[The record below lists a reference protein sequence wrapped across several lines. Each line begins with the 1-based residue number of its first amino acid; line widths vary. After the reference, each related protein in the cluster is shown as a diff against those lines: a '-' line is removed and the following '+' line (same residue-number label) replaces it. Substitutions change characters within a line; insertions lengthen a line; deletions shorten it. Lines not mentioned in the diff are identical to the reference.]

1 MGMRTTIFPV
11 KDIGQAKQ
19 LYAQWLGTQPYVDQ
33 PYYVGFRV
41 GQDEVG
47 LDPNGHTQGL
57 TGPVSYLLVDDI
69 RGRVQSLAGSGAQI
83 VQDVRDVGGGR
94 LVASLKDADG
104 NMLGLMQD
112 GG

>member
-1 MGMRTTIFPV
+1 MRTTIFPV
-11 KDIGQAKQ
+11 KDIGKAKQ
-19 LYAQWLGTQPYVDQ
+19 LYAQWLGVDPYMDQ
-33 PYYVGFRV
+33 PYYVGFRA
-41 GQDEVG
+41 GEDEVG

-57 TGPVSYLLVDDI
+57 TGPVSYLQVTDI
-69 RGRVQSLAGSGAQI
+69 RGRLQSLVGSGAQV

-112 GG
+112 TGS

>member
-1 MGMRTTIFPV
+1 MQTIIFPV
-11 KDIGQAKQ
+11 HDIGQAKQ
-19 LYAQWLGTQPYVDQ
+19 LFSQWLGTQPYMDQ
-33 PYYVGFRV
+33 PYYVGFRL
-41 GQDEVG
+41 GDQEIG
-47 LDPNGHTQGL
+47 LDPNGHKQGL

-112 GG
+112 GA